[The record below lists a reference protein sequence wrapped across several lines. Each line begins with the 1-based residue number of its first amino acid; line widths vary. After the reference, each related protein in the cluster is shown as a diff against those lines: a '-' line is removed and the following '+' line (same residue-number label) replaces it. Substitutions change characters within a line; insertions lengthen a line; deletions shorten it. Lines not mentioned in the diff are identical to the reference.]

1 MQQGQCFTVF
11 LWCSNY
17 SWNLWSHLASAEF
30 ILAPILNAVEK
41 ASLWE
46 PVFGGGILS
55 LHLHEL
61 LWLTLPSVRVFIFQV
76 LSLFAMPLFL
86 GIISMYHHPSYPLQT
101 GHLYGERLLASPLPK
116 EISPFSKCY
125 THPVSNPHVTFIYC
139 LVFLGCM
146 YIPTNCQLLQRSD
159 SVSSVSFKALLVK
172 EQLSKM
178 LNWLQLLP

>member
-1 MQQGQCFTVF
+1 MLLRRHHCGNLYLEEEYYPCTFMNFSDSLCLQSGYSSSKFYLCLQCLFFWESYLCITT
-11 LWCSNY
+11 
-17 SWNLWSHLASAEF
+17 LATRYRLV
-30 ILAPILNAVEK
+30 ICAV
-41 ASLWE
+41 
-46 PVFGGGILS
+46 
-55 LHLHEL
+55 
-61 LWLTLPSVRVFIFQV
+61 
-76 LSLFAMPLFL
+76 
-86 GIISMYHHPSYPLQT
+86 
-101 GHLYGERLLASPLPK
+101 ERLLASPLPK